1 MLPRKIRQG
10 RRTKSDR
17 GAILHKVA
25 REEFSKKY
33 HSSRDLNEVRKHWGR
48 VVKAGEIP
56 FPLQEHFDMME
67 KYQEGH
73 CGWSAVSKRKGVR
86 R

>member
-48 VVKAGEIP
+48 EGKQAIIEAASSGS
-56 FPLQEHFDMME
+56 E
-67 KYQEGH
+67 KNFVEKLP
-73 CGWSAVSKRKGVR
+73 SEE
-86 R
+86 